1 MVIMDLQALIR
12 NSFLLAFFFGLQ
24 SCTIKPKN
32 KIIANADTLT
42 LKTKEGFY
50 YSNKALFTGMLFK
63 LDEKNLDTLLVENYL
78 GGKKHGVFKRFYE
91 NNLLLEERTYHN
103 GKKEGLHLRYWP
115 DGKLIFEYHL
125 KNDLYEGP
133 SRSWNQEG
141 RLIQKMNYVAGRE
154 IGRQQLWYD
163 DGGVRSNYVI
173 RNNRRYGL
181 LGSKNCVNVSDEI
194 K

>member
-1 MVIMDLQALIR
+1 MVIMDLQVLLR
-12 NSFLLAFFFGLQ
+12 NSFLFAFFFGLQ

-42 LKTKEGFY
+42 LNTKEGFY
-50 YSNKALFTGMLFK
+50 YSNKALFTGMIFK
-63 LDEKNLDTLLVENYL
+63 LDENDLDTLLVENYL

-91 NNLLLEERTYHN
+91 NNLLLEKRTYHK
-103 GKKEGLHLRYWP
+103 GKKEGLHLRFWP

-125 KNDLYEGP
+125 KNDLYDGP
-133 SRSWNQEG
+133 SRSWNREG

-181 LGSKNCVNVSDEI
+181 LGTKNCVNVSDEI